1 MKIRIISTL
10 ALLAG
15 LLMSGCSR
23 EEIPEGVPTT
33 GNRVVF
39 TLAGRTSDKNNTRA
53 FGDNDQAQPMAA
65 TDAEKKVTS
74 LIAVAYEKQE
84 SGEMGFYRA
93 FDVQMDGGDCSFD
106 IAKDGRFDVYL
117 VANAATEPAGD
128 CLANSIKTLG
138 MGTPVSD
145 LEELIVVQA
154 PDVDNA
160 FVMTTPEAL
169 KVISYSGE
177 VADCGEVSL
186 RRLSVRIDI
195 LNQAEGLTINSITFH
210 NRAVKSQLF
219 TPNAMLSEAGSVTDT
234 DYPDL
239 NLVGSFSQPSKY
251 ESEIYSYENLSRR
264 GDATIPTLDI
274 NYTYNQQTY
283 THTVEFL
290 DASDPSGDTPLAL
303 KRNYLYRITVGLQVE
318 PEFNVEV
325 LDWSDGATLSVDKIP
340 FQAQMNAALAVTN
353 FAKTNVAT
361 LNEGE
366 NGGAGSI
373 TFVTADPNNTSAYF
387 PWSEK
392 WATTYYYESGSNTYY
407 RVPTKDEAYLLF
419 PDVANSIEFDAQG
432 DTEIDETLPDYL
444 FGSTEKNGGAGK
456 SIFRNASTVSS
467 TSLQNTRAGIA
478 DPIIY
483 AIRFKGT
490 AQYAAYRYEN
500 KNSGDASNGELEIRI
515 KALQAGSLLT
525 IDDVANEEYW
535 GNPADL
541 NTDSENQLIWHIA
554 ATGYKVSSDQD
565 VVSRGI
571 NSFMWTSDSVDETNA
586 CDFGHSSQIIDVT
599 SFPKEGEGALL
610 LVKTTAEAHQT
621 LLNSRLMVNMFTP
634 NNVLTLD
641 PVAKKV
647 TFYEKPEVAR
657 ELCPTTSYF
666 SYQWLSGE
674 DDGTNSPQG
683 ANSTDLRNATFTDD
697 AGNEYRLPTAGE
709 LNLLLPLWTKEAD
722 RIDINGGAK
731 NGMYYV
737 WWDDNEITNSL
748 HYAMVQTPFEETI
761 YLENDESYE
770 LNSTG
775 KQISG
780 TTQLRLSPMSE
791 VVMYWNTDLS
801 TSLPYN
807 VHPVYGIRFKGS
819 SEYAAYRWES
829 RPLDSN
835 PLERYF
841 SIKIKALPEDSN
853 ISIDAVAD
861 EAFWK
866 DGYLEFR
873 IPASGFYAS
882 PNISDCVGLGVYS
895 FLWSST
901 NHMDTGGAL
910 ALCAYLID
918 APVGPNTR
926 TNFYPLRL
934 VKVE

>member
-53 FGDNDQAQPMAA
+53 FGDNDQAQPMTA

-93 FDVQMDGGDCSFD
+93 FDVQMDGGNCSFD

-138 MGTPVSD
+138 VGTPVST

-154 PDVDNA
+154 PDEPNA

-195 LNQAEGLTINSITFH
+195 RNQAEGLTINSITFH

-219 TPNAMLSEAGSVTDT
+219 TPNTMLSDAGTVTDT
-234 DYPDL
+234 DYPDV
-239 NLVGSFSQPSKY
+239 NLVGSFSQPSSY
-251 ESEIYSYENLSRR
+251 ESKIYSYENLSQR

-373 TFVTADPNNTSAYF
+373 TFVTDDPNNTSAYF

-419 PDVANSIEFDAQG
+419 PDVANSIQFDAQLTG

-525 IDDVANEEYW
+525 IDDVANEAYW

-571 NSFMWTSDSVDETNA
+571 NSFMWASDSVDETNA
-586 CDFGHSSQIIDVT
+586 CDFGHSSKIIDVT

-666 SYQWLSGE
+666 RYQWLSGE

-709 LNLLLPLWTKEAD
+709 LNLLLPTWAIGEDSQTL
-722 RIDINGGAK
+722 
-731 NGMYYV
+731 YYP
-737 WWDDNEITNSL
+737 WWNDNQQTNAL
-748 HYAMVQTPFEETI
+748 PYVAATTPFEETV
-761 YLENDESYE
+761 YLENDGSYK
-770 LNSTG
+770 LNTDG

-780 TTQLRLSPMSE
+780 TTQLKVGSLKSEEVFYQDLMFDSP
-791 VVMYWNTDLS
+791 
-801 TSLPYN
+801 LPFNIY
-807 VHPVYGIRFKGS
+807 PVYGIRFKGS
-819 SEYAAYRWES
+819 SEYAAYRWETCQ
-829 RPLDSN
+829 LESN
-835 PLERYF
+835 SLERYF
-841 SIKIKALPEDSN
+841 LIKIKALPEDSN

-866 DGYLEFR
+866 DGYLEFK
-873 IPASGFYAS
+873 IPSSGYYVAKPAELPDADNCIARGVFGFFLSSSLDNDTNMY
-882 PNISDCVGLGVYS
+882 CVCT
-895 FLWSST
+895 FL
-901 NHMDTGGAL
+901 N
-910 ALCAYLID
+910 D
-918 APVGPNTR
+918 ADVEFGPL
-926 TNFYPLRL
+926 TNFCPLRL